1 MSARVKILELC
12 TSMLVQH
19 LINLLKFYELL
30 LLRRNTLLEVL
41 PDGGRGICKPKF
53 KKHSYAVQNVTA
65 VKFSQ
70 RVRTN
75 TDIPFEMFAFAT
87 FGLLH
92 KMAKFIPLHKQDKSL
107 TGLLLVFLF
116 S

>member
-41 PDGGRGICKPKF
+41 PDGAVGYVNQNLRNIICCAKCNCRK
-53 KKHSYAVQNVTA
+53 VQSKGQNQHRYT
-65 VKFSQ
+65 
-70 RVRTN
+70 
-75 TDIPFEMFAFAT
+75 I
-87 FGLLH
+87 
-92 KMAKFIPLHKQDKSL
+92 
-107 TGLLLVFLF
+107 
-116 S
+116 